1 MHIDKCRRKRIC
13 VKCHSRLL
21 ITLSQVLVLV
31 IDEFLICELRAEI
44 SADGR
49 FQHHRVFW
57 QVCVLAFFSVPR
69 AQSAV

>member
-13 VKCHSRLL
+13 VKCHLLLL

-44 SADGR
+44 SADGG